1 MQTRRRDPRPLE
13 PEEIDKPRDS
23 VRMESDPIMS
33 ELRKFY
39 DGVVDEPIPT
49 ELLELLRKLDE
60 AERNR

>member
-13 PEEIDKPRDS
+13 PEATGRQGHS

-33 ELRKFY
+33 ELRRFY
-39 DGVVDEPIPT
+39 DGIVDEPIPT